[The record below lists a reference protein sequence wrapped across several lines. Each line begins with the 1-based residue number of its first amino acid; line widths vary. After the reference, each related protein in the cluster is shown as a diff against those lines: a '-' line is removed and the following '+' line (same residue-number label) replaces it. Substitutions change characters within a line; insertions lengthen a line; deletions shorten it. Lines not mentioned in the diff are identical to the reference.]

1 MATKVLITGMSGL
14 IGELVKEKLG
24 ELGSYELT
32 ALNRTN
38 IEGVK
43 TIQADISDLNAI
55 KDAFVGQDIV
65 IHLAAVLV
73 NADWQQLM
81 AVNINGTYNVFE
93 ASRLAGVK
101 RVVNASSGATIKG
114 VVKREGIYKDLEDGN
129 YENVPNPW
137 KMITHND
144 FHPYGL
150 YGVSKMAGEGLARHF
165 SDVYRLPIINLR
177 IGTVRPS
184 GVPEEDQDYSIYLSH
199 RDVVQSI
206 LLAMNA
212 PDDMLFETFLVTSDN
227 KWSYRDIEHFKE
239 VLGFAPEDRVEDFR
253 NVTNKPVTKRTPTG
267 GYWVKNQGL

>member
-1 MATKVLITGMSGL
+1 MSGL
-14 IGELVKEKLG
+14 IGELVKEKL
-24 ELGSYELT
+24 EQLGSYELT

-38 IEGVK
+38 IEGIK
-43 TIQADISDLNAI
+43 TVQADISDLNSI
-55 KDAFVGQDIV
+55 KQAFVGQDII

-73 NADWQQLM
+73 DADWKQLM

-114 VVKREGIYKDLEDGN
+114 VVKTGGIYKDLEDGE
-129 YENVPNPW
+129 YDNVPKSW
-137 KMITHND
+137 EMMTHND

-165 SDVYRLPIINLR
+165 SDEYKLPIINLR

-184 GVPEEDQDYSIYLSH
+184 GIPEEDQDYSTYLSH
-199 RDVVQSI
+199 RDTVQAI

-212 PDDMLFETFLVTSDN
+212 PDDILFETFLVTSEN

-239 VLGFAPEDRVEDFR
+239 TLRFAPEDRVEDFR
-253 NVTNKPVTKRTPTG
+253 NTANKPVTKRTPTG
-267 GYWVKNQGL
+267 GYWVNNQGL

>member
-1 MATKVLITGMSGL
+1 MTTKVLITGMSGL
-14 IGELVKEKLG
+14 IGELVKEKL
-24 ELGSYELT
+24 EQLGNYELT

-38 IEGVK
+38 IEGIK
-43 TIQADISDLNAI
+43 TVQADISDLNSI
-55 KDAFVGQDIV
+55 KQAFVGQDII

-73 NADWQQLM
+73 DADWKQLM
-81 AVNINGTYNVFE
+81 AVNINGTYNVLE

-114 VVKREGIYKDLEDGN
+114 VVKAEGIYKDLEDGE
-129 YENVPNPW
+129 YDNVPKPW
-137 KMITHND
+137 KMMTHND

-165 SDVYRLPIINLR
+165 SDAYKLPIINLR

-199 RDVVQSI
+199 RDTVQAI

-212 PDDMLFETFLVTSDN
+212 PDDILFETFLVTSEN

-239 VLGFAPEDRVEDFR
+239 TLGFAPEDGVEDFR
-253 NVTNKPVTKRTPTG
+253 NTANKPVTKRTPTG
-267 GYWVKNQGL
+267 GYWVNNQGL